1 MRLHPRTLPQRS
13 TNLNLFDEFGN
24 PVSGFGAAGAPPAPS
39 IDGWK
44 HLRTGKVRD
53 LYTNDSGEILLVA
66 SDRISAFDWVLPTT
80 IPNKGAILTQLSL
93 FWFEL
98 LADIVPNHII
108 SDDVPVSVADRA
120 VIVQPLEMF
129 AIECVAR
136 GYLTGSGLTEYT
148 TSQAVCGNPLPAGL
162 LDGSQL
168 AASIFTPATKAEI
181 GDHDINID
189 FDHAAKI
196 VGTGQAAELR
206 DLTIRLYDTAAD
218 FAHSRGIILADTKF
232 EFGIN
237 MAGEITLGD
246 EALTPDSSRF
256 WESDGWAPG
265 KSQPSFDKQF
275 VRDWL
280 TASGW
285 DKESTPPE
293 LPAEIV
299 EKTAARYEQAF
310 ERITGSKF

>member
-1 MRLHPRTLPQRS
+1 M
-13 TNLNLFDEFGN
+13 
-24 PVSGFGAAGAPPAPS
+24 SGFGKAGAPAAPV
-39 IDGWK
+39 IEGWN

-53 LYTNDSGEILLVA
+53 LYTNESGEILLVA

-108 SDDVPVSVADRA
+108 SDEVPESVADRA

-136 GYLTGSGLTEYT
+136 GYLTGSGLVEY
-148 TSQAVCGNPLPAGL
+148 SQNQAVCGNALPAGL
-162 LDGSQL
+162 LDGSEL
-168 AASIFTPATKAEI
+168 PTTIFTPATKAEI

-189 FDHAAKI
+189 FATAAKI
-196 VGTGQAAELR
+196 VGPDQAERLR
-206 DLTIRLYDTAAD
+206 DLTIKLYDTAAE
-218 FAHSRGIILADTKF
+218 FSKSRGILLADTKF
-232 EFGIN
+232 EFGLN

-256 WESDGWAPG
+256 WELDGWAPG

-280 TASGW
+280 TSSGW
-285 DKESTPPE
+285 DKKSPPPA
-293 LPAEIV
+293 LPEEIV
-299 EKTAARYEQAF
+299 EKTAARYADAF

>member
-1 MRLHPRTLPQRS
+1 M
-13 TNLNLFDEFGN
+13 
-24 PVSGFGAAGAPPAPS
+24 SGFGAAGAPPAPT
-39 IDGWK
+39 INGWQ

-53 LYTNDSGEILLVA
+53 LYTNSSGEILLVA

-98 LADIVPNHII
+98 LGDIVPNHII
-108 SDDVPVSVADRA
+108 TDEVPDEVADRA
-120 VIVQPLEMF
+120 VIVQPLDMF

-136 GYLTGSGLTEYT
+136 GYLTGSGLVEYQQ
-148 TSQAVCGNPLPAGL
+148 SQTICANPLPAGL
-162 LDGSQL
+162 LHGSKL
-168 AASIFTPATKAEI
+168 PASIFTPATKAEV

-189 FDHAAKI
+189 FESAAAI
-196 VGTGQAAELR
+196 VGADTAAELR
-206 DLTIRLYDTAAD
+206 DLTLKLYDTASG
-218 FAHSRGIILADTKF
+218 FANERGIILADTKF
-232 EFGIN
+232 EFGRS
-237 MAGEITLGD
+237 ADGEITLGD

-256 WESDGWAPG
+256 WELNGWQPG
-265 KSQPSFDKQF
+265 KPQPSFDKQF

-280 TASGW
+280 TTSGW
-285 DKESTPPE
+285 DKKSPPPE

-299 EKTAARYEQAF
+299 EKTAARYEAAY

>member
-1 MRLHPRTLPQRS
+1 
-13 TNLNLFDEFGN
+13 
-24 PVSGFGAAGAPPAPS
+24 VSGFGTAGAPPAPT
-39 IDGWK
+39 INGWQ

-53 LYTNDSGEILLVA
+53 LYTNSSGEILLVA

-98 LADIVPNHII
+98 LGDIVPNHII
-108 SDDVPVSVADRA
+108 TDEVPDEVADRA

-136 GYLTGSGLTEYT
+136 GYLTGSGLVEYQET
-148 TSQAVCGNPLPAGL
+148 QTVCANPLPAGL
-162 LDGSQL
+162 LDGSRL
-168 AASIFTPATKAEI
+168 PASIFTPATKAEV
-181 GDHDINID
+181 GEHDINID
-189 FDHAAKI
+189 FDSAAKI
-196 VGTGQAAELR
+196 VGADTAAELR
-206 DLTIRLYDTAAD
+206 DLTLKLYDTASG
-218 FAHSRGIILADTKF
+218 FANERGIILADTKF
-232 EFGIN
+232 EFGCSVD
-237 MAGEITLGD
+237 GEITLGD

-256 WESDGWAPG
+256 WELEGWQPG

-280 TASGW
+280 TTSGW
-285 DKESTPPE
+285 DKKSPPPE

-299 EKTAARYEQAF
+299 EKTAARYEAAY